1 MKLALITHVPHII
14 RENRYYA
21 YGPYVKEMNLWFQYV
36 DMVLLVAP
44 VQDGAISAIDLP
56 YQHSKIDFRMVP
68 AFSLLS
74 VKEIV
79 KTIIH
84 LPRIVRATYIAMRD
98 ADHIHLRCPGNMG
111 LVACLLQML
120 FPKKN
125 KTAKYAGNWDP
136 KSKQPW
142 SYRLQKWI
150 LENTWITRNMK
161 VLVYG
166 EWENASS
173 NIVPFFTATYHDSD
187 KKEVLLRT
195 PDTTINVLFVGT
207 LSKGKRPLYAVQLTE
222 ALLQSGYDVRLELFG
237 EGTEREN
244 LENYIRENR
253 LQQYIVLHGNRE
265 AEIVEDAY
273 RKSHFLILPSQS
285 EGWPKVVAEAMF
297 WGCVPLATKVSCVPS
312 MLDNGKRGVLLS
324 LSIPEDRAFVEQC
337 INNHSDYREK
347 ARQGMEWS
355 RQFTLDYFEREIE
368 KMIKKQ

>member
-21 YGPYVKEMNLWFQYV
+21 YGPYVKEMNLWFQYT
-36 DMVLLVAP
+36 DTVLLVAP
-44 VQDGAISAIDLP
+44 VQDGTISAIDLP
-56 YQHSKIDFRMVP
+56 YQHSEIELREVP

-74 VKEIV
+74 AKEIF
-79 KTIIH
+79 KTITY
-84 LPRIVRATYIAMRD
+84 LPRIIRTTYLAMRD

-111 LVACLLQML
+111 LVACMVQIV

-142 SYRLQKWI
+142 SYHLQKWI
-150 LENTWITRNMK
+150 LSNTVLTRNMK

-173 NIVPFFTATYHDSD
+173 NIVPFFTATYRDSD
-187 KKEVLLRT
+187 KKEVPLRT
-195 PDTTINVLFVGT
+195 PDTTINLLFVGA

-237 EGTEREN
+237 EGTERGN
-244 LENYIRENR
+244 LENYIRENG
-253 LQQYIVLHGNRE
+253 LQEHIVLHGNRE
-265 AEIVEDAY
+265 AEIVENAY

-297 WGCVPLATKVSCVPS
+297 WGCVPIATKVSCVPS
-312 MLDNGKRGVLLS
+312 MLDNGKRGILLS
-324 LSIPEDRAFVEQC
+324 LSIAEDKAFVEQC
-337 INNHSDYREK
+337 IVNHSDYREK

-355 RQFTLDYFEREIE
+355 RLFTLDYFESEIE
-368 KMIKKQ
+368 KMLKNQ